1 MMNAV
6 HNLLNPVGIVVN
18 EQRLRFHSIGIRE
31 KIVDMLDAVGK
42 RAVAKAAIT
51 TNIRESSLHIRVA
64 DGVLRTGI
72 FVKNVVLHGFF
83 LLIIVIVGV
92 IFLAKSNS
100 DHGVNNFLL
109 FFGQRVE
116 NIADGFFIIGLVV
129 GLIRM
134 GKLNVFSGSNDAFLL
149 FIVAMR
155 DNSVDISAWIC
166 SCKHQ
171 TNFTNRSVKH
181 IGAILF
187 ELVRINRKRAY
198 VSMLN
203 KSSCC
208 FSGFCIIQITI
219 GVYTLVSVFQHSM
232 PENIER
238 IIVLMVPDQRNI
250 KPIILLERIAHNNA
264 TVRAL

>member
-1 MMNAV
+1 MMNTV

-18 EQRLRFHSIGIRE
+18 EQRLRFHSFSIRE
-31 KIVDMLDAVGK
+31 KIVDMLDTVGK
-42 RAVAKAAIT
+42 RAVAKAAVT
-51 TNIRESSLHIRVA
+51 ANIRESSLHIRVA

-109 FFGQRVE
+109 LFSQRVE
-116 NIADGFFIIGLVV
+116 NITNGFFVIGLVV
-129 GLIRM
+129 GLIRV

-155 DNSVDISAWIC
+155 DNSVDISSRIC

-171 TNFTNRSVKH
+171 ANLANRAVKYIGSV
-181 IGAILF
+181 LF

-203 KSSCC
+203 KRSSC
-208 FSGFCIIQITI
+208 FSGFRIIQITI
-219 GVYTLVSVFQHSM
+219 GVYALVSVFKHSM

-250 KPIILLERIAHNNA
+250 KSIILLERIAHNNA

>member
-1 MMNAV
+1 MMNTI
-6 HNLLNPVGIVVN
+6 HNLLNPVGIVIN
-18 EQRLRFHSIGIRE
+18 EQRLRFHSISIRE

-42 RAVAKAAIT
+42 RAVAKAAVT
-51 TNIRESSLHIRVA
+51 TDIRESSLHIGVA
-64 DGVLRTGI
+64 DGVLRTGV

-83 LLIIVIVGV
+83 LLIIVIVSF
-92 IFLAKSNS
+92 IFLAKSNANHS
-100 DHGVNNFLL
+100 VNNFLL
-109 FFGQRVE
+109 LFGQRVK
-116 NIADGFFIIGLVV
+116 NIADGFFIV
-129 GLIRM
+129 GLIVRLICV

-171 TNFTNRSVKH
+171 TNFTNRAVKN
-181 IGAILF
+181 IGSILF

-203 KSSCC
+203 KRSCC
-208 FSGFCIIQITI
+208 FSGFRIVQITI

-238 IIVLMVPDQRNI
+238 IIVLVVPDQRNI
-250 KPIILLERIAHNNA
+250 KSIILLERIAHNNA